1 MSAEEY
7 RRYAAECL
15 RMSKSVG
22 GYETKS
28 TLLHMAIA
36 WTKLADQ
43 AEKNLQNDVVYEPPL
58 KKTE

>member
-1 MSAEEY
+1 
-7 RRYAAECL
+7 
-15 RMSKSVG
+15 
-22 GYETKS
+22 
-28 TLLHMAIA
+28 MAIA